1 MHAVAGWPEA
11 KAAPLLARGD
21 DGYVVQ
27 LQKSAQRI
35 ISLAPHLT
43 ELVYAAGA
51 GDKLI
56 AVSAY
61 SDFPDAAKALAQV
74 GDASN
79 LDLERIVMLK
89 PDLVLAW
96 KSNVSPFAVE
106 RLRRFGISVYV
117 TETRR
122 LAGVP
127 LLLRSIGLLAGSAN
141 VSEAAAQQFETQ
153 VQKMASAA
161 QGKTLVPTFIEIWH
175 DPLLSVNGAHIISD
189 VVALCGGRNIL
200 ANVALL
206 TPSIGLETLL
216 EADPGA
222 IIGGGSA
229 AREADFQ
236 RAWARHR
243 GLKAV
248 REQNIFYVNPD
259 WIQRAT
265 PRILFGAKVVCDG
278 LNVARRSNFAGRCCN
293 GLESKFRRP
302 REGGDQASLD

>member
-1 MHAVAGWPEA
+1 MV
-11 KAAPLLARGD
+11 RGD
-21 DGYVVQ
+21 DGHEIKIQ
-27 LQKSAQRI
+27 RAAQRI

-43 ELVYAAGA
+43 ELVYAADA

-61 SDFPDAAKALAQV
+61 SDFPETARLLPQV

-106 RLRRFGISVYV
+106 RLRRLSIPVYV

-122 LAGVP
+122 LAGIP
-127 LLLRSIGLLAGSAN
+127 ALLRSIGTLAGTSAQ
-141 VSEAAAQQFETQ
+141 SELAARNFENQLLQLQQN
-153 VQKMASAA
+153 AR
-161 QGKTLVPTFIEIWH
+161 GKTIIPTFIEIWH
-175 DPLLSVNGAHIISD
+175 DPLLSVNAEHIMSE
-189 VVALCGGRNIL
+189 VVSLCGGKNVL
-200 ANVALL
+200 AEAPTL

-216 EADPGA
+216 VANPGA

-229 AREADFQ
+229 ASAEDF
-236 RAWARHR
+236 RAVWEKHPN
-243 GLKAV
+243 LKAV
-248 REQNIFYVNPD
+248 QQGNIFYVNPD

-265 PRILFGAKVVCDG
+265 LRILLGAKLICEG
-278 LNVARRSNFAGRCCN
+278 LEQARRN
-293 GLESKFRRP
+293 KF
-302 REGGDQASLD
+302 D